1 MVVVRGTDPVTYE
14 ETWREPAGTLFA
26 FVYKFEL
33 ASEVTVTFPTKEV
46 LPLMVRVSVVN
57 EGLTPIPTVPMF
69 AVVANRFVVV
79 TAFEA

>member
-1 MVVVRGTDPVTYE
+1 MFDE
-14 ETWREPAGTLFA
+14 
-26 FVYKFEL
+26 
-33 ASEVTVTFPTKEV
+33 ASDVTVTFPTKEV

-69 AVVANRFVVV
+69 AVVTNRFVVV